1 MVMNDKV
8 IVTSMVNGRVGL
20 VLPHMHI
27 NKVWPKKGTKL
38 SVEKDILRES
48 IYEPGVEYMFKQ
60 GLLYIED
67 MDFKIELGL
76 ESEGTKAPTEV
87 IPVDEK
93 YLNRVLKLMPV
104 VEMKKAIE
112 KMNDNQIRE
121 LVDYAAEQ
129 NDIQFDRMDVLKKM
143 TGIDIVEVIRLKR
156 SKEE

>member
-1 MVMNDKV
+1 MNEKV

-38 SVEKDILRES
+38 PIEKDILRES

-60 GLLYIED
+60 GLLYIDD

-76 ESEGTKAPTEV
+76 ESEGTKTPTEV

-93 YLNRVLKLMPV
+93 YLNRVLKLMPIA
-104 VEMKKAIE
+104 EMKKAIE
-112 KMNDNQIRE
+112 KMNDNQLRE
-121 LVDYAAEQ
+121 LVDFAAEQ

-143 TGIDIVEVIRLKR
+143 TGIDIVKVIELKR
-156 SKEE
+156 SKEEG